1 MAQGSLKNK
10 SKLKEKTAVWPK
22 NRITLSCSVESPNMT
37 DIPSLDADISKAR
50 ALAYFTDILSDQVT
64 TLQVIGEALREIDAA
79 LDQAQPGHSGRIRV
93 MWVSRG
99 KSRGWL
105 DERIPQAVAW
115 HRSRG
120 GHWKATR
127 LPVPSLAKRVK
138 RTGDFEQN
146 APQVMELVRRLAGLL
161 TLHAEVR
168 SRLARWDG
176 HWSQSR
182 PHVSRR
188 LDDLRRI

>member
-1 MAQGSLKNK
+1 MTHGSLKNNRK
-10 SKLKEKTAVWPK
+10 FKEKTCDESR
-22 NRITLSCSVESPNMT
+22 NHITLSCSVESPNMT

-50 ALAYFTDILSDQVT
+50 ALAYFAEILNDQVT
-64 TLQVIGEALREIDAA
+64 TLQVIGEALREIDIA

-99 KSRGWL
+99 KSRGWFE
-105 DERIPQAVAW
+105 ERIPQAVAW
-115 HRSRG
+115 NRSRG

-127 LPVPSLAKRVK
+127 LPVASLAKRVK
-138 RTGDFEQN
+138 RKGDFEEN
-146 APQVMELVRRLAGLL
+146 AQQVMELVRRLAGLL
-161 TLHAEVR
+161 ALHTEVR

-182 PHVSRR
+182 PHVNRR
-188 LDDLRRI
+188 LDDLRRT